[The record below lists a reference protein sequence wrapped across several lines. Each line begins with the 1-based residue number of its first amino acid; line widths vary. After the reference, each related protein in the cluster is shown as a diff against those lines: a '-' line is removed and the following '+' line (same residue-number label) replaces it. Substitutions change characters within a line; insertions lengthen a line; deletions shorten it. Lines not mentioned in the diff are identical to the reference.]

1 MAPTKVDQG
10 TIIILDV
17 GKNVSILEDKNQKSF
32 FESARECA
40 VRIIERKILSQGK
53 NLLGIILLGSKISK
67 NNLSEQTPGCC
78 RNIELLAEL
87 QYPTWKMIRDLPT
100 QPTKSTG
107 NWLDALIVA
116 VDHFKSHTPSFKIAD
131 KNIILLT
138 NFEALSDLEESDIET
153 AISGFQEDGFELDV
167 IGPELYN
174 EDNKNSDIDL
184 ARKFVEGTNGSTATF
199 DYAMRYL
206 LFHKKKTVNS
216 NPWNV
221 DLSIGPNIKIP
232 VSAYI
237 RIKDEPVVKNFNKS
251 VRNPVTEKS
260 SATEYIERKKTFI
273 NTEAQMEVESTE
285 VIKGYQY
292 GEQVIPFSDFDKSMI
307 YDAGNKSLNVYGF
320 TKSGNVTWQNLNGDG
335 LYYVFGQKGDKKSE
349 YAVRCLVECLLEL
362 DLVAIVRR
370 VYNNGNAPRMFVLM
384 PVIDSENF
392 VGLSM
397 AGLCYKEEIKSMAF
411 PATNL
416 KKYNCSEQQ
425 VEAFKELIKAMDL
438 TKAYDESDFDDT
450 EAFPIAKVV
459 SPWAQY
465 ILDCI
470 AFRAMNPHQPLPQ
483 PRDDIMVLFKVPPL
497 IEKRARDPMEKLK
510 ELFELNRVEVKKPK
524 RKTVP
529 MDIDEKPGTSRES
542 EISDDMPKVN
552 LNVVKRPDIII
563 GTLNPIN
570 DYEKLKNEGRTICDL
585 YKQMIEAIESLIHGN
600 IDGDFT
606 KALDAMAYLRSESCK
621 TDPSYYNNW
630 IKNFKLDLIDR
641 KQNKVLHLISE
652 ENLSYILKSENN
664 LSNFASNVSDESQMY
679 ENDTVPTLTQVNISS
694 EVDNMFDNMFDDM

>member
-10 TIIILDV
+10 TIIIFDI
-17 GKNVSILEDKNQKSF
+17 GKNVSILEDKNQKTF

-53 NLLGIILLGSKISK
+53 NLLGIILLGSKVTK
-67 NNLSEQTPGCC
+67 NNLADQTPGCC
-78 RNIELLAEL
+78 RNIETLSEL
-87 QYPTWKMIRDLPT
+87 QYPTWKMIRDLPK

-107 NWLDALIVA
+107 NWLDALLVA
-116 VDHFKSHTPSFKIAD
+116 VDLFKSDTSSFKIAD

-138 NFEALSDLEESDIET
+138 NFEAQSDLEENDIET
-153 AISGFQEDGFELDV
+153 AITGFQEDGFELDV
-167 IGPELYN
+167 IGPELYD

-184 ARKFVEGTNGSTATF
+184 ARQFVEGTNGSTATF
-199 DYAMRYL
+199 EYAMRYL
-206 LFHKKKTVNS
+206 LFHKKKTINS
-216 NPWNV
+216 SPWMDV

-237 RIKDEPVVKNFNKS
+237 RIKDEPVVKNFKKS
-251 VRNPVTEKS
+251 VKNPVTEKS
-260 SATEYIERKKTFI
+260 STTEYIERKKTFI

-292 GEQVIPFSDFDKSMI
+292 GEQVIPFSEFDKSMI

-320 TKSGNVTWQNLNGDG
+320 TKSSNVTWQNLNGDG
-335 LYYVFGQKGDKKSE
+335 LYYVFGRKGDKKSE
-349 YAVRCLVECLLEL
+349 YAIRCLVECLLEL
-362 DLVAIVRR
+362 DLVAVVRR

-384 PVIDSENF
+384 PVIDTENF

-397 AGLCYKEEIKSMAF
+397 AGICYKEEIKSMAF

-459 SPWAQY
+459 SPLVQY

-470 AFRAMNPHQPLPQ
+470 AFRAMNPNQPLPQ

-510 ELFELNRVEVKKPK
+510 ELFVLNKVEVKKQK

-529 MDIDEKPGTSRES
+529 TDVDEKPSTSRES

-552 LNVVKRPDIII
+552 LNIVKKPDIVI

-570 DYEKLKNEGRTICDL
+570 DYEKLKTEGLTICDL
-585 YKQMIEAIESLIHGN
+585 YKQMREAIEHLIYGN
-600 IDGDFT
+600 VDGDFT
-606 KALDAMAYLRSESCK
+606 KALDAMAYFRSESCK

-630 IKNFKLDLIDR
+630 IKDFKLDLIDR
-641 KQNKVLHLISE
+641 KQNKVLDLISE

-664 LSNFASNVSDESQMY
+664 LSNFDSNLGEESQLY
-679 ENDTVPTLTQVNISS
+679 ENDTVPTLTENSISTEVN
-694 EVDNMFDNMFDDM
+694 NMFDDM